1 VTESGLTETR
11 LTDTGL
17 TGKVAI
23 VTGAATGIG
32 KAIALDLA
40 AAGVQVVVNHL
51 DTPAQAD
58 AVVAQIRAQ
67 GGSAIAAQADVS
79 SLHRASR
86 HHGECGGAR
95 GHRHR
100 ELCGRP
106 RRGAGQAVRRDVS
119 VQPAGNRRGSRR
131 GRDFSRVRASTVDHW
146 AGTARQWRNGMTFS
160 R

>member
-95 GHRHR
+95 GHRHQ

-119 VQPAGNRRGSRR
+119 VQPAGTVEEVAAVVTFLASGQARWITGQVL
-131 GRDFSRVRASTVDHW
+131 RVNGGTV
-146 AGTARQWRNGMTFS
+146 
-160 R
+160 